1 MHIFTVKS
9 QFMVQSLINL
19 SKSIFL
25 SLTPFKYSQDSR
37 KQVAVA
43 TFQRY
48 EKLWAPFWAQAG
60 VFLSVPVHQVCAR
73 RWLCFQYPLKQKH
86 FSTPISI
93 YYVLY
98 TAPSL

>member
-48 EKLWAPFWAQAG
+48 EKLWAPF
-60 VFLSVPVHQVCAR
+60 
-73 RWLCFQYPLKQKH
+73 
-86 FSTPISI
+86 
-93 YYVLY
+93 
-98 TAPSL
+98 